1 MFQERGCFIDFLTIN
16 IVKKIITLRENKEVK
31 EEDVKRVIYHQ
42 GKRMIKKK
50 VNKKKVFG
58 LILVIAIIAFSIVY
72 ASKEKEEDGENT
84 IDTSSQV
91 ANNTQD
97 TNIISEENVVDD
109 KKYEDV
115 DIPEKLGGYDVMGQL
130 VIEKIRCKAKCFK

>member
-1 MFQERGCFIDFLTIN
+1 M
-16 IVKKIITLRENKEVK
+16 
-31 EEDVKRVIYHQ
+31 KRVIYHQ

-72 ASKEKEEDGENT
+72 ASKEKEDENENT

-91 ANNTQD
+91 TNNTQD
-97 TNIISEENVVDD
+97 ANIISEENVVDD

-130 VIEKIRCKAKCFK
+130 VIEKIRCKTKCFKQNRKCFIEIRGN

>member
-1 MFQERGCFIDFLTIN
+1 MEEKKSNGFAIASLVLG
-16 IVKKIITLRENKEVK
+16 IVSLVFNFFAL
-31 EEDVKRVIYHQ
+31 Q
-42 GKRMIKKK
+42 
-50 VNKKKVFG
+50 VFG